1 MLLEI
6 KVNHFA
12 IIDQLHL
19 QFKDGL
25 NILSGETGSGKSVLL
40 KSLSLLMGGKAS
52 ADTVRTGRN
61 QAIVEGSF
69 DLKTRADVK
78 ARLVEMGIDVED
90 DRLVVRRLISADE
103 KSKIYL
109 NGSLSTLQNLR
120 EIVAPLIEVT
130 GQSVP
135 LIEMTGQHEN
145 RHLMSKAYHL
155 DLLDQYVGTLEKR
168 SVFEEKYAHLQKLLS
183 EIQTLEGQ
191 SQTLNQR
198 LDYLE
203 YQRKEISD
211 LDLSPGE
218 DLEIETQV
226 KKLKNATRL
235 IQFVE
240 AAENLLDGDEGS
252 VNQRIKT
259 VLKKGQDLSSLDPS
273 LPAKLSNLEQAQ
285 SLIGE
290 TLYDLSQYLKT
301 VDVDG
306 SELEAMETR
315 LSDLRKI
322 QKKFGPTVDDIL
334 KSLLEMEIEISQL
347 QKSELTLESHKKEVE
362 VLRKELTKLAEDLHA
377 RRSKGVKL
385 LVDSVNGELEELNMK
400 GVLFQVRIEKLAELG
415 STGFSDVE
423 FLSQTSPKDPARA
436 LSKFASGGE
445 LSRILLALKRVVGS
459 SQYPRTYLF
468 DEVDTGVSGPTAEK
482 VGKKL
487 KSIAKGQQ
495 VICVTHLPQVAAFG
509 DSHFLIQKIQ
519 KKDHVQME
527 VLDLDFQERVG
538 EIARLISGEKITKTS
553 KAHAEELLKACARN

>member
-40 KSLSLLMGGKAS
+40 KSLALLMGGKAS
-52 ADTVRTGRN
+52 SDTVRTGST

-69 DLKTRADVK
+69 DLKTRTDVK
-78 ARLVEMGIDVED
+78 SRLIEMGIDVED

-145 RHLMSKAYHL
+145 RHLMSKSYHL
-155 DLLDQYVGTLEKR
+155 DLLDQYVGTLDKR
-168 SVFEEKYAHLQKLLS
+168 QAYEVQFNRLQKLLS
-183 EIQTLEGQ
+183 DIQNLQGQ

-203 YQRKEISD
+203 YQRKEITD

-218 DLEIETQV
+218 DMEIEQKV
-226 KKLKNATRL
+226 KKLKNSARL

-240 AAENLLDGDEGS
+240 SAENILDGDEGS
-252 VNQRIKT
+252 VLERIKT
-259 VLKKGQDLSSLDPS
+259 VLKKGQDLSSVDPLLFS
-273 LPAKLSNLEQAQ
+273 KLGLLEQAQ
-285 SLIGE
+285 GLIGE
-290 TLYDLSQYLKT
+290 TLFELGQYLKSI
-301 VDVDG
+301 DVDP
-306 SELEAMETR
+306 SELEQMETR

-334 KSLLEMEIEISQL
+334 KSLIEIEIEISTL
-347 QKSELTLESHKKEVE
+347 QKSEQTLEANKKEVE
-362 VLRKELTKLAEDLHA
+362 ILKKDLTKMADDLHS

-385 LVDSVNGELEELNMK
+385 LIDSVNSELEELNMK
-400 GVLFQVRIEKLAELG
+400 GVTFQIKIEKLSEL
-415 STGFSDVE
+415 STSGFSDVE
-423 FLSQTSPKDPARA
+423 FLSQTSPKDPARP

-445 LSRILLALKRVVGS
+445 LSRILLSLKRVVGS

-509 DSHFLIQKIQ
+509 DSHFLIQKNQ
-519 KKDHVQME
+519 RKDRVQME
-527 VLDLDFQERVG
+527 VIDLNFNARVD

-553 KAHAEELLKACARN
+553 KAHAHELLKACEQ

>member
-40 KSLSLLMGGKAS
+40 KSLALLMGGKAS
-52 ADTVRTGRN
+52 SDTVRTGSA

-69 DLKTRADVK
+69 DLKTRTDVK
-78 ARLVEMGIDVED
+78 SRLIDMGIDVED

-145 RHLMSKAYHL
+145 RHLMSKSYHL
-155 DLLDQYVGTLEKR
+155 DLLDQYVGTLDKR
-168 SVFEEKYAHLQKLLS
+168 QSYEAKFNHLQKLLS
-183 EIQTLEGQ
+183 EIQSLQGQ

-203 YQRKEISD
+203 YQRKEITD
-211 LDLSPGE
+211 LDLNPGE
-218 DLEIETQV
+218 DMEIEQNV
-226 KKLKNATRL
+226 KKLKNSARL

-240 AAENLLDGDEGS
+240 SAENILDGEEGS
-252 VNQRIKT
+252 VLERIKT
-259 VLKKGQDLSSLDPS
+259 VLKKGQDLSSVDPLLFS
-273 LPAKLSNLEQAQ
+273 KLGLLEQAQ

-290 TLYDLSQYLKT
+290 TLFELGQYLKSI
-301 VDVDG
+301 DVDP
-306 SELEAMETR
+306 SELEQMETR

-334 KSLLEMEIEISQL
+334 KSLIEIEIEISTL
-347 QKSELTLESHKKEVE
+347 QKSEQTLEANKKEVE
-362 VLRKELTKLAEDLHA
+362 VLKKELTKMADDLHT

-385 LVDSVNGELEELNMK
+385 LIDSVNSELEELNMK
-400 GVLFQVRIEKLAELG
+400 GVTFQIKIEKLSELTT
-415 STGFSDVE
+415 SGFSDVE
-423 FLSQTSPKDPARA
+423 FLSQTSPKDPARP

-445 LSRILLALKRVVGS
+445 LSRILLSLKRVVGS

-509 DSHFLIQKIQ
+509 DSHFLIQKNQ
-519 KKDHVQME
+519 KKDRVQME
-527 VLDLDFQERVG
+527 VIDLNFNARVD

-553 KAHAEELLKACARN
+553 KAHAHELLKACEQ

>member
-40 KSLSLLMGGKAS
+40 KSLGLLMGGKAS
-52 ADTVRTGRN
+52 SDTVRTGSA

-78 ARLVEMGIDVED
+78 SRLIDMGIDVED

-145 RHLMSKAYHL
+145 RHLMSKSYHL

-168 SVFEEKYAHLQKLLS
+168 QVFETKYNHMQSLLA
-183 EIQTLEGQ
+183 EIQTLQGQ

-203 YQRKEISD
+203 YQRKEITD

-218 DLEIETQV
+218 DMEIEQKV
-226 KKLKNATRL
+226 KKLKNSARL

-240 AAENLLDGDEGS
+240 TAENILDGDEGS
-252 VNQRIKT
+252 VLERMKT
-259 VLKKGQDLSSLDPS
+259 VLKKGQDLSSVDPVLFS
-273 LPAKLSNLEQAQ
+273 KLSLLEQAQ
-285 SLIGE
+285 NLVGE
-290 TLYDLSQYLKT
+290 TLFELGQYLKSI
-301 VDVDG
+301 DVDP
-306 SELEAMETR
+306 SELEQMETR

-334 KSLLEMEIEISQL
+334 KSLIEIEIEISNL
-347 QKSELTLESHKKEVE
+347 QKSEQTLEANKKEVE
-362 VLRKELTKLAEDLHA
+362 VLKKDLSKMADDLHL

-385 LVDSVNGELEELNMK
+385 LIDSVNAELEELNMK
-400 GVLFQVRIEKLAELG
+400 GVTFQIKIEKLTEL
-415 STGFSDVE
+415 SSSGFSDVE
-423 FLSQTSPKDPARA
+423 FLSQTSPKDPARP

-445 LSRILLALKRVVGS
+445 LSRILLSLKRVVGS

-509 DSHFLIQKIQ
+509 DSHFLIQKNQ
-519 KKDHVQME
+519 KKDRVQME
-527 VLDLDFQERVG
+527 VLDLDFNARVD

-553 KAHAEELLKACARN
+553 KAHAHELLKSCE

>member
-1 MLLEI
+1 
-6 KVNHFA
+6 
-12 IIDQLHL
+12 
-19 QFKDGL
+19 
-25 NILSGETGSGKSVLL
+25 
-40 KSLSLLMGGKAS
+40 
-52 ADTVRTGRN
+52 
-61 QAIVEGSF
+61 
-69 DLKTRADVK
+69 
-78 ARLVEMGIDVED
+78 
-90 DRLVVRRLISADE
+90 
-103 KSKIYL
+103 
-109 NGSLSTLQNLR
+109 
-120 EIVAPLIEVT
+120 
-130 GQSVP
+130 
-135 LIEMTGQHEN
+135 
-145 RHLMSKAYHL
+145 
-155 DLLDQYVGTLEKR
+155 
-168 SVFEEKYAHLQKLLS
+168 
-183 EIQTLEGQ
+183 
-191 SQTLNQR
+191 
-198 LDYLE
+198 
-203 YQRKEISD
+203 
-211 LDLSPGE
+211 
-218 DLEIETQV
+218 
-226 KKLKNATRL
+226 
-235 IQFVE
+235 
-240 AAENLLDGDEGS
+240 
-252 VNQRIKT
+252 
-259 VLKKGQDLSSLDPS
+259 LDPS
-273 LPAKLSNLEQAQ
+273 LPSKLSNLEQAQ

-290 TLYDLSQYLKT
+290 TLFDLSQYLKT

-306 SELEAMETR
+306 SELESMETR

-362 VLRKELTKLAEDLHA
+362 VLRKELTKLAEDLHS

-400 GVLFQVRIEKLAELG
+400 GVMFQVRIEKLLELS

>member
-40 KSLSLLMGGKAS
+40 KSLGLLMGGKAS
-52 ADTVRTGRN
+52 SDTVRTGSA

-78 ARLVEMGIDVED
+78 SRLIDMGIDVED
-90 DRLVVRRLISADE
+90 DRLVVRRIISADE

-145 RHLMSKAYHL
+145 RHLMSKSYHL

-168 SVFEEKYAHLQKLLS
+168 QAYETKYNHLQKLLAD
-183 EIQTLEGQ
+183 IQSLQGQ

-203 YQRKEISD
+203 YQRKEITD

-218 DLEIETQV
+218 DMEIEQKV
-226 KKLKNATRL
+226 KKLKNSARL

-240 AAENLLDGDEGS
+240 SAENILDGDEGS
-252 VNQRIKT
+252 VLERIKT
-259 VLKKGQDLSSLDPS
+259 VLKKGQDLSSVDPLLFS
-273 LPAKLSNLEQAQ
+273 KLGSLEQAQ
-285 SLIGE
+285 NLIGD
-290 TLYDLSQYLKT
+290 TLFELGQYLKSI
-301 VDVDG
+301 DVDP
-306 SELEAMETR
+306 SELEQMETR

-334 KSLLEMEIEISQL
+334 KSLLEIEIEISTL
-347 QKSELTLESHKKEVE
+347 QKSEQTLEANKKEVE
-362 VLRKELTKLAEDLHA
+362 VLKKDLTKLADDLHS

-385 LVDSVNGELEELNMK
+385 LIDSVNSELEELNMK
-400 GVLFQVRIEKLAELG
+400 GVTFQIKIEKLTELTA
-415 STGFSDVE
+415 TGLSDVE
-423 FLSQTSPKDPARA
+423 FLSQTSPKDPARP

-445 LSRILLALKRVVGS
+445 LSRILLSLKRVVGS
-459 SQYPRTYLF
+459 SQFPRTYLF

-509 DSHFLIQKIQ
+509 DSHFLIQKNQ
-519 KKDHVQME
+519 KKDRVQME
-527 VLDLDFQERVG
+527 VIDLNFDARVD

-553 KAHAEELLKACARN
+553 KAHAHELLKACEQ

>member
-40 KSLSLLMGGKAS
+40 KSLGLLMGGKAS
-52 ADTVRTGRN
+52 SDTVRTGSA

-78 ARLVEMGIDVED
+78 SRLIDMGIDVED
-90 DRLVVRRLISADE
+90 DRLVVRRIISADE

-145 RHLMSKAYHL
+145 RHLMSKSYHL

-168 SVFEEKYAHLQKLLS
+168 QAYEVKFNHLQKLLTD
-183 EIQTLEGQ
+183 IQNLQGQ
-191 SQTLNQR
+191 SQTMNQR

-203 YQRKEISD
+203 YQRKEITD

-218 DLEIETQV
+218 DMEIEQKV
-226 KKLKNATRL
+226 KKLKNSARL

-240 AAENLLDGDEGS
+240 SAENILDGDEGS
-252 VNQRIKT
+252 VLERIKT
-259 VLKKGQDLSSLDPS
+259 VLKKGQDLSSVDPLLFS
-273 LPAKLSNLEQAQ
+273 KLASLEQAQ
-285 SLIGE
+285 SLVSD
-290 TLYDLSQYLKT
+290 TLFDLGQYLKSI
-301 VDVDG
+301 DVDP
-306 SELEAMETR
+306 SELEQMETR

-334 KSLLEMEIEISQL
+334 KSLIEIEIEISNL
-347 QKSELTLESHKKEVE
+347 QKSEQTLEANKKEVE
-362 VLRKELTKLAEDLHA
+362 VLKKELTKMADDLHS
-377 RRSKGVKL
+377 RRSKGVRL
-385 LVDSVNGELEELNMK
+385 LIDSVNSELEELNMK
-400 GVLFQVRIEKLAELG
+400 GVTFQIKIEKLSELTT
-415 STGFSDVE
+415 TGFSDLE
-423 FLSQTSPKDPARA
+423 FLSQTSPKDPARP

-445 LSRILLALKRVVGS
+445 LSRILLSLKRVVGS
-459 SQYPRTYLF
+459 SHYPRTYLF

-509 DSHFLIQKIQ
+509 DSHFLIQKNQ
-519 KKDHVQME
+519 KKDRVQME
-527 VLDLDFQERVG
+527 VIDLNFKARVD
-538 EIARLISGEKITKTS
+538 EIARLISGEKITKS
-553 KAHAEELLKACARN
+553 SLAHAHELLKACEQ